1 LELGLRL
8 GKHAEELVD
17 SYYGPEELRRRVDA
31 EEPREPRA
39 LADDAA
45 ALLAELEHDPWLAAQ
60 VRALEATARKLAGD
74 PLSYAE
80 EGALVYGIEPRWH
93 DEEPFRRAAALLDE
107 ALSGDG
113 DLRTR
118 FARWYRQT
126 GIPRELVEQALRD
139 TAAELRRLTWERIG
153 LPEGETFELELVSG
167 KRWLGY
173 AHYLGGLRTRIS
185 LNTDLPLADA
195 DLVHLTSHE
204 IYGGRRIS
212 VNTDLPLADA
222 DLVHLT
228 SHEIYGGHHTHRI
241 WQEVVLVRGQGRIER
256 TLDLLWS
263 PEAVVSEGI
272 AEAGPS
278 IVTGD
283 GQELA
288 AAVLGR
294 LGFDYDAEL
303 GSRATEARRLLRP
316 VSANVAMLL
325 HGRGATPEEAREYAA
340 TWSLQP
346 DDRLDKLVDSQVRS
360 PSPAYQ
366 HTYWQGVELVD
377 AHVRGDAGRF
387 RELLTARVLPEEL
400 GARSRSAP

>member
-1 LELGLRL
+1 MRRYLELGLRL

-173 AHYLGGLRTRIS
+173 AHYLGGLRT
-185 LNTDLPLADA
+185 
-195 DLVHLTSHE
+195 
-204 IYGGRRIS
+204 RIS